1 MRVSQ
6 EALSVIT
13 IPLPPLSTSE
23 SAIGALFRNLDDLI
37 ALHQRKLDLLKN
49 VKKSLLEGMFV

>member
-13 IPLPPLSTSE
+13 IPLPPLSE
-23 SAIGALFRNLDDLI
+23 QSAIGALFRNLDDLI

>member
-1 MRVSQ
+1 MGR
-6 EALSVIT
+6 
-13 IPLPPLSTSE
+13 
-23 SAIGALFRNLDDLI
+23 LFDTLDDLI